1 MKHSPSGFETTDKRR
16 GERIMPTKADSIWR
30 ILLLSVFLSAI
41 SIGCG
46 SGNLNNYEKVKD
58 GMTESEVDA
67 LLGHG
72 EVQSDVNVDVPS
84 KSISI
89 PIAGNIAT
97 PSLKTSGRIK
107 KWESAVKTVTVAF
120 QDGKVV
126 SKAMTDV
133 AAK

>member
-1 MKHSPSGFETTDKRR
+1 
-16 GERIMPTKADSIWR
+16 MPAKAAQFWR
-30 ILLLSVFLSAI
+30 ILLLSVFLTAI

-46 SGNLNNYEKVKD
+46 SANLNNYEKVKD

-72 EVQSDVNVDVPS
+72 DIQSDVNVDVPS
-84 KSISI
+84 KSINI
-89 PIAGNIAT
+89 PMAGNIAT
-97 PSLKTSGRIK
+97 PSLKTSARIK
-107 KWESAVKTVTVAF
+107 KWESAAKTVTVSF

-126 SKAMTDV
+126 SKTMTDV